1 MSTVKKIYVLNGPN
15 LNLLGER
22 EPDIYGNLSLKDI
35 EKTLIDYAKDYDVE
49 IYFKQSNHEGEL
61 IELVQEASK
70 KANAIIINP
79 AGYSHTSVALL
90 DALLASEIPVL
101 EVHISNIFKREEFR
115 HNSYVSKSAIGVISG
130 LGIDGYLYS
139 LKFLLDYLKWWSFI
153 LTKNQIIDEEIRQ
166 AIKELSN
173 MLEELKLTE
182 IQIENDKFG
191 KVRVARQNYISQIS
205 NLPVT
210 KESTNNN
217 DTPDQVTVNEND
229 ENIIKSPMVGTIYLQ
244 PEPGSD
250 PFVKI
255 GDKVTKGQ
263 TLLIVEAMKTMNDI
277 VAEKDGTVK
286 DIIVKNEQP
295 VQFDD
300 PLIIVE

>member
-1 MSTVKKIYVLNGPN
+1 M
-15 LNLLGER
+15 
-22 EPDIYGNLSLKDI
+22 
-35 EKTLIDYAKDYDVE
+35 
-49 IYFKQSNHEGEL
+49 
-61 IELVQEASK
+61 
-70 KANAIIINP
+70 
-79 AGYSHTSVALL
+79 
-90 DALLASEIPVL
+90 
-101 EVHISNIFKREEFR
+101 
-115 HNSYVSKSAIGVISG
+115 
-130 LGIDGYLYS
+130 
-139 LKFLLDYLKWWSFI
+139 
-153 LTKNQIIDEEIRQ
+153 TKNQIIDEEIRQ
-166 AIKELSN
+166 AIEELSN

-182 IQIENDKFG
+182 IQIENNKFG
-191 KVRVARQNYISQIS
+191 KVRVARQNYISQTS
-205 NLPVT
+205 NFSNI
-210 KESTNNN
+210 KESSNNN
-217 DTPDQVTVNEND
+217 DNPDQVIVNEND

-286 DIIVKNEQP
+286 EIIVKNEQP

>member
-1 MSTVKKIYVLNGPN
+1 M
-15 LNLLGER
+15 
-22 EPDIYGNLSLKDI
+22 
-35 EKTLIDYAKDYDVE
+35 
-49 IYFKQSNHEGEL
+49 
-61 IELVQEASK
+61 
-70 KANAIIINP
+70 
-79 AGYSHTSVALL
+79 
-90 DALLASEIPVL
+90 
-101 EVHISNIFKREEFR
+101 
-115 HNSYVSKSAIGVISG
+115 
-130 LGIDGYLYS
+130 
-139 LKFLLDYLKWWSFI
+139 
-153 LTKNQIIDEEIRQ
+153 TKNQIIDEEIRQ

-182 IQIENDKFG
+182 IQIENNKFG
-191 KVRVARQNYISQIS
+191 KVRVARQNYISQTS
-205 NLPVT
+205 NFSNI
-210 KESTNNN
+210 KESSNNN
-217 DTPDQVTVNEND
+217 DKPDQVIVNEND

-286 DIIVKNEQP
+286 EIIVKNEQP

>member
-1 MSTVKKIYVLNGPN
+1 M
-15 LNLLGER
+15 
-22 EPDIYGNLSLKDI
+22 
-35 EKTLIDYAKDYDVE
+35 
-49 IYFKQSNHEGEL
+49 
-61 IELVQEASK
+61 
-70 KANAIIINP
+70 
-79 AGYSHTSVALL
+79 
-90 DALLASEIPVL
+90 
-101 EVHISNIFKREEFR
+101 
-115 HNSYVSKSAIGVISG
+115 
-130 LGIDGYLYS
+130 
-139 LKFLLDYLKWWSFI
+139 
-153 LTKNQIIDEEIRQ
+153 TKNQIIDEEIRQ

-182 IQIENDKFG
+182 IQIENNKFG
-191 KVRVARQNYISQIS
+191 KVRVARQNYISQTS
-205 NLPVT
+205 NFSNI
-210 KESTNNN
+210 KESSNNN
-217 DTPDQVTVNEND
+217 DNPDQVIVNEND

-286 DIIVKNEQP
+286 EIIVKNEQP

>member
-1 MSTVKKIYVLNGPN
+1 M
-15 LNLLGER
+15 
-22 EPDIYGNLSLKDI
+22 
-35 EKTLIDYAKDYDVE
+35 
-49 IYFKQSNHEGEL
+49 
-61 IELVQEASK
+61 
-70 KANAIIINP
+70 
-79 AGYSHTSVALL
+79 
-90 DALLASEIPVL
+90 
-101 EVHISNIFKREEFR
+101 
-115 HNSYVSKSAIGVISG
+115 
-130 LGIDGYLYS
+130 
-139 LKFLLDYLKWWSFI
+139 
-153 LTKNQIIDEEIRQ
+153 TKNQIIDEEIRQ

-182 IQIENDKFG
+182 IQIENNKFG
-191 KVRVARQNYISQIS
+191 KVRVARQNYISQTSNFSNIKEIS
-205 NLPVT
+205 
-210 KESTNNN
+210 NNN
-217 DTPDQVTVNEND
+217 DKPDQVIVNEND